1 MLRAMLFM
9 VTVLSCGST
18 AMAGLR
24 DECLGLFGIAV
35 DDIGIL
41 TCTASAGAC
50 GVDGSCRRAAIIV
63 SGHIAG
69 RGEKKTR
76 KESVAADDLQ
86 KACGPPARGAIS
98 MVTIHA
104 A

>member
-1 MLRAMLFM
+1 MQPLRQRFGM
-9 VTVLSCGST
+9 VH
-18 AMAGLR
+18 AR
-24 DECLGLFGIAV
+24 P
-35 DDIGIL
+35 
-41 TCTASAGAC
+41 SAGAR

-63 SGHIAG
+63 SGHVAG
-69 RGEKKTR
+69 RGEKKMR

-86 KACGPPARGAIS
+86 KACGRPAEGAIS